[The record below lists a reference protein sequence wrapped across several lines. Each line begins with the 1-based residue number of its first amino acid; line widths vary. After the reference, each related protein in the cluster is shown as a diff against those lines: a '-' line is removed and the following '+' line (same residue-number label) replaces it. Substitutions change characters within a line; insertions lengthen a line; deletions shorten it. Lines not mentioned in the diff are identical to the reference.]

1 MKKGKWERKFDEKG
15 SGRIHSYVNVCVCV
29 WLEEI
34 TLGECLKEFMCM
46 CVCVCVCVCVCLLPD
61 TIKVLKIHLSFTG
74 TKNALIKKYTNCKK
88 NE

>member
-1 MKKGKWERKFDEKG
+1 M
-15 SGRIHSYVNVCVCV
+15 NVCVCVYVCV

-46 CVCVCVCVCVCLLPD
+46 CVCVCVCANVCVCLLPD
-61 TIKVLKIHLSFTG
+61 TKKVLKIHLSFKG
-74 TKNALIKKYTNCKK
+74 TKIAWIKKYTNCKK